1 MEEIISMPI
10 SFELTPEIMREIIM
24 DHYSSP
30 RHKASPEDAASYFST
45 HSSSVNCIDDI
56 DVYLKEENGV
66 IVDALWNGV
75 ACAISTASTDILC
88 DLLVGKKKDQALYII
103 EQYKNM
109 IIGQPYDKDVLDE
122 ALAFMNTGKQAAR
135 IHCATI
141 GWDAFEKIIEEH
153 RCEGGHCHG
162 K

>member
-1 MEEIISMPI
+1 MLT
-10 SFELTPEIMREIIM
+10 SFELTPEMMREIIM

-30 RHKASPEDAASYFST
+30 SHKASPEDASAYFST

-88 DLLVGKKKDQALYII
+88 DLLIGKKKDDALYII

-109 IIGQPYDKDVLDE
+109 IMDKPYDKDVLEE

-141 GWDAFEKIIEEH
+141 GWDAFEKIIHE
-153 RCEGGHCHG
+153 EGGCCHG